1 MCARTIRRIKGQKT
15 EETHANDTLSL
26 FSTSPRKHT
35 HNAPHTQNPIPSP
48 LSLSS
53 GGYHLL
59 FSFILMSLSLSL
71 HSTHNSSAIDERT
84 DGHRCGRGRGRGSP
98 VERKKDSLIA
108 RRRIGCG
115 VIVGR
120 GEEGSAGNIGLF
132 STSFFLFSPFR
143 LTFPFRDDFVYL
155 PFQSS
160 EFSQAS
166 PTSATS
172 TTPR

>member
-98 VERKKDSLIA
+98 VERKKDFNRAAENRLQGHRWEG
-108 RRRIGCG
+108 RRGKRRKYWTIFD
-115 VIVGR
+115 IV
-120 GEEGSAGNIGLF
+120 
-132 STSFFLFSPFR
+132 FLFSPFR